1 VDKNK
6 DSIDEIKE
14 KIAKMSIDEM
24 HKISNFSVW
33 QDTDDEEEGYKGD
46 GKWYLY
52 ESICKL
58 GGCDFNGIPF
68 ETERGALE
76 EAVKR
81 TIKGEEPDISYPCPE
96 CYREYLNDCI

>member
-24 HKISNFSVW
+24 HKISKFSVW

-52 ESICKL
+52 ESIC
-58 GGCDFNGIPF
+58 
-68 ETERGALE
+68 
-76 EAVKR
+76 
-81 TIKGEEPDISYPCPE
+81 
-96 CYREYLNDCI
+96 